1 MQTLRL
7 LFLTISFLVF
17 YSCSDHE
24 EKKTI
29 VPDST
34 SAINSVKIVPDSIP
48 QFPVL
53 NYRMIKARSYQSLI
67 KEFDTT
73 GTNIILAINRIDKNK
88 LRTLDSLVVPDSIVN
103 DFNMYSPFPQ
113 HVDILEKVSKI
124 IFVSQ
129 TIQAFAVYEYGNLIK
144 WGPTSTG
151 KKSTPTPNGLFAT
164 NWKSK
169 QTVSTDN
176 DEWILKWCF
185 NIENFS
191 GVSLHE
197 YELPGYPASHACARL
212 LADDAKWIYYWADQ
226 WILTA
231 DGENIIV
238 YGTPVIIFGKF
249 DFKGVKPWR
258 LLPFDK
264 EKAQIDNDELA
275 KEIQEHILTILKRQ
289 EEREKTLTLNVDT
302 SSIK

>member
-289 EEREKTLTLNVDT
+289 EEREKTLALNVDT

>member
-67 KEFDTT
+67 KKFDTT

-289 EEREKTLTLNVDT
+289 EEREKTLALNVDT